1 MTVALQ
7 GSTRPKT
14 CYNKD
19 RGKTE
24 FIFIK
29 QGLGV
34 CKEQTRQAFVYPP
47 AVLLFFNQRKLKYIK
62 DRN

>member
-19 RGKTE
+19 QGKTE

-34 CKEQTRQAFVYPP
+34 CREQTRQAFVYPP
-47 AVLLFFNQRKLKYIK
+47 AVLLFLIK
-62 DRN
+62 EN